1 VRLGL
6 SPGRYE
12 FDAGRPTWRCNRLPL
27 TVPLSKCWPI
37 SRMGI
42 ATPPSPFRSIA
53 TQLLAPGPLGA
64 QFDGLDR
71 GGLHSR
77 RHVGD
82 RHRQIAFLVLNL
94 QASPVLTRVRAVI
107 GLGAEATDPLP
118 KPEGD
123 RQPASLRPL
132 RGIVICAKSDF
143 DTSDGNIPAPRPW
156 TCFAPLIMA
165 AVYGATNRRLT
176 QFRQRCKRRNQSWR
190 LRSTNPAE
198 TPIPR
203 SKGRRG

>member
-1 VRLGL
+1 VLADKPDGDRNTTFPF
-6 SPGRYE
+6 SV
-12 FDAGRPTWRCNRLPL
+12 NRDS
-27 TVPLSKCWPI
+27 TTCA
-37 SRMGI
+37 RT
-42 ATPPSPFRSIA
+42 ARRSI
-53 TQLLAPGPLGA
+53 
-64 QFDGLDR
+64 R
-71 GGLHSR
+71 RSRSR
-77 RHVGD
+77 RASQSPACRRSPPPDCLSCFQSAGFPSAHACKS
-82 RHRQIAFLVLNL
+82 RHR
-94 QASPVLTRVRAVI
+94 SRP
-107 GLGAEATDPLP
+107 EATDSLP